1 MRGTQTEMVSK
12 YSGCMRLRS
21 GLSLLVVLLISSAT
35 GHAQASLWHRYQVR
49 VEATQVNQ
57 PHWAT
62 PLMTTNARIEQGLRA
77 DFVRQTA
84 PNGQTTWNYGNGNG
98 LQIIPFNRTEFRVSV
113 PPFFTH
119 SSPQILDGFGD
130 FAVRVKYRLYGS
142 NEQHRNV
149 IVTGLIGAS
158 LPTGKQA
165 NGSCCAVL
173 TPALEVGKGFGKLA
187 LTSAASGTLPASNTA
202 KLGRSILWNNAIQY
216 HFTKLIWV
224 ETEFNATFYR
234 GGRND
239 GHVQTF
245 TTPGVVIS
253 RIPFR
258 RERTSGGT
266 PLSFTLGAGEQ
277 IALTH
282 FNTYNHAPIF
292 TGRLRF

>member
-1 MRGTQTEMVSK
+1 
-12 YSGCMRLRS
+12 MRLK
-21 GLSLLVVLLISSAT
+21 LSLSFSVAFSVSSLAT
-35 GHAQASLWHRYQVR
+35 AHAQTSIWQRYQAR

-62 PLMTTNARIEQGLRA
+62 PLITTNARIEQGLRA
-77 DFVRQTA
+77 DFSRQTA
-84 PNGQTTWNYGNGNG
+84 PNGQTTWNYGNNHG
-98 LQIIPFNRTEFRVSV
+98 LQIIPFGRTEFRVSV

-119 SSPQILDGFGD
+119 SSPRILDGFGD
-130 FAVRVKYRLYGS
+130 FALRVKYRFYGS
-142 NEQHRNV
+142 NEQHHNV
-149 IVTGLIGAS
+149 IVTGLIAAS

-173 TPALEVGKGFGKLA
+173 TPALEVGKGFGNLA
-187 LTSAASGTLPASNTA
+187 LTSAASGALPVTNTTG
-202 KLGRSILWNNAIQY
+202 LGRSVIWNNAIQY
-216 HFTKLIWV
+216 RLTKLVWV
-224 ETEFNATFYR
+224 ETEFNSTFYK

-239 GHVQTF
+239 GHAQTF
-245 TTPGVVIS
+245 TTPGIIVS

-258 RERTSGGT
+258 RERVSAST

-292 TGRLRF
+292 SGRFRF